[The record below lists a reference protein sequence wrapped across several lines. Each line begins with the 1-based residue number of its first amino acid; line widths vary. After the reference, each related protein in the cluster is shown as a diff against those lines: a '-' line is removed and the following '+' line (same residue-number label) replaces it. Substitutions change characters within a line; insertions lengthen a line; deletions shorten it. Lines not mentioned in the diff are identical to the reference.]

1 MHFRIE
7 PTRVVQGDR
16 FDKGDS
22 WHDGCI
28 RKDWRAAL
36 RTKVPLNGLTAIA
49 SIVKGLELSLN
60 RHRRLGDSDKDRE
73 RGPGLPLTV
82 GAVAYADKNGI
93 RIRQLSDVAA

>member
-7 PTRVVQGDR
+7 PTRVVQGAR

-22 WHDGCI
+22 WHDGRI
-28 RKDWRAAL
+28 GKDWRAAV

-49 SIVKGLELSLN
+49 SVVKGLELSLN